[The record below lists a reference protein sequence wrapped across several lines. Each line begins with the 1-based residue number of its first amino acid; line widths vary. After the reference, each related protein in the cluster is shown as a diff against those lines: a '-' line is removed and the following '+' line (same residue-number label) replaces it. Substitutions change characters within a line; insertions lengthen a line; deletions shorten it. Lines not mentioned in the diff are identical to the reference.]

1 VGLSDPQ
8 RLNRYV
14 YASNNPTSETDPSGL
29 TAGPPIFLYRK
40 PCPSIFHDFFGSFAC
55 NFGIT
60 QVSGGYYSPDLSTGA
75 MSEDEGGG
83 GLLVY
88 GGVLVTVGLIDLGV
102 FLRDSLNPSKP
113 GRVPPP
119 PGSDGGGDGSGVTT
133 SSGGSGP
140 WPTTT
145 PAFTG
150 GIGPITTFPG
160 TEGLT
165 AGIGSFGTSALTSW
179 PTGNLAI
186 DNIYGT
192 LAKPIRWVK
201 NHPDIGRLC
210 VAGAVVAG
218 LGLFAW
224 QIGESARQTRGSL
237 DPRGDIGIVL
247 AGCLVGIGFL
257 ALIPT

>member
-1 VGLSDPQ
+1 MAHRHTSCDLSWSSVTDYFGSYWHSISTAECWGFGPGGTVTGAYGGNTVG
-8 RLNRYV
+8 
-14 YASNNPTSETDPSGL
+14 
-29 TAGPPIFLYRK
+29 AGPAGAGIAGIITVTWVIDNWD
-40 PCPSIFHDFFGSFAC
+40 SIS
-55 NFGIT
+55 NMWRT
-60 QVSGGYYSPDLSTGA
+60 
-75 MSEDEGGG
+75 
-83 GLLVY
+83 
-88 GGVLVTVGLIDLGV
+88 
-102 FLRDSLNPSKP
+102 
-113 GRVPPP
+113 PPP
-119 PGSDGGGDGSGVTT
+119 DPGGSGDGSN
-133 SSGGSGP
+133 GGTGP
-140 WPTTT
+140 PPTTIT
-145 PAFTG
+145 WITG
-150 GIGPITTFPG
+150 GIEPITTFPG
-160 TEGLT
+160 TESLT
-165 AGIGSFGTSALTSW
+165 AGIGPSGTSALTSR